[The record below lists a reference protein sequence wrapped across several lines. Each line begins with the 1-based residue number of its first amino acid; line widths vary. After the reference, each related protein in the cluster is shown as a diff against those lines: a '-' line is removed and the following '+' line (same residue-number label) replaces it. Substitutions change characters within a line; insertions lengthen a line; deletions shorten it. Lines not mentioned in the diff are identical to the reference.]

1 MQNRKITTFD
11 RHSSI
16 DIIRSM
22 MHSASSEGSHLIRPK
37 CMQSHQNGLRR
48 NRCDASDAI
57 KNDVNDKTFFLRQ
70 RFEFRNKPLNLKIVV
85 HFNWTSFMRN
95 SLAAPK
101 LNKRTTKMRMSNKKK
116 KNTNWFH
123 WSDSRMDFFAYYT
136 NTFAHYRHSS
146 PNMWT
151 KAASQVMAFGDGRP
165 RNDGI
170 ANFFHR
176 AHLFN
181 HVNSKH

>member
-116 KNTNWFH
+116 KKHQLISLKRFANGFFRTLHKHVRTLSSLFTQYVNKSRLAGHGIWR
-123 WSDSRMDFFAYYT
+123 WSTPQR
-136 NTFAHYRHSS
+136 RHSQFLPS
-146 PNMWT
+146 C
-151 KAASQVMAFGDGRP
+151 AF
-165 RNDGI
+165 I
-170 ANFFHR
+170 Q
-176 AHLFN
+176 
-181 HVNSKH
+181 SCKQ